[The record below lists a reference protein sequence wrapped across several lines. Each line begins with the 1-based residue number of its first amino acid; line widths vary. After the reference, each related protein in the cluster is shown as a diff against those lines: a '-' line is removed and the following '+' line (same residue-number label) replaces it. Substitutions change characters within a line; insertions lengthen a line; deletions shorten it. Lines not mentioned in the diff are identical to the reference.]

1 MNGNKEKKF
10 VTVGEASRLS
20 GLEAQTIRKMADSSS
35 LLCYKTPGGKRRI
48 DLSSLQKLCNATVS
62 SKTKQTLQKQNF
74 IYARVSSRKQ
84 MDDLSRQV
92 DYLKRPEY
100 IDYNIITDVASGINF
115 QRKGLST
122 ILEACLQK
130 RIGEVVIANRD
141 RLCRFGYELI
151 DQLVKKG
158 GGKITV
164 LNDPENKSSEQELA
178 EDLLAIIHIFSC
190 KQMGRSRAARGCAQV
205 GNQPA

>member
-1 MNGNKEKKF
+1 
-10 VTVGEASRLS
+10 
-20 GLEAQTIRKMADSSS
+20 
-35 LLCYKTPGGKRRI
+35 
-48 DLSSLQKLCNATVS
+48 
-62 SKTKQTLQKQNF
+62 
-74 IYARVSSRKQ
+74 

-190 KQMGRSRAARGCAQV
+190 KQMGRRRYAKGGGKDTTDKDIS
-205 GNQPA
+205 NQETERSTG